1 MMNKHWV
8 RTAVAA
14 AMLAGSGAAMAE
26 VTGNVAVVS
35 DYLFDGITQTQ
46 NDPAVQGGVDWA
58 MESGLYL
65 GAWASNVDFDTESD
79 VETDWYVGYGFGD
92 ENVSFDFGY
101 VMYMYLPDDDD
112 ADYDEIYFGVT
123 FAENTTLKYW
133 HARDYF
139 NLGESS
145 GRFKITH
152 DVALNDNWSLGLEFT
167 RGLYDD
173 AVGEDYNHYRI
184 GVGTSVGIFDFD
196 LSYHKTNA
204 DYETWALADEDA
216 VSADGN
222 IVLTISTSFGGS
234 DE

>member
-139 NLGESS
+139 N
-145 GRFKITH
+145 
-152 DVALNDNWSLGLEFT
+152 
-167 RGLYDD
+167 
-173 AVGEDYNHYRI
+173 
-184 GVGTSVGIFDFD
+184 
-196 LSYHKTNA
+196 
-204 DYETWALADEDA
+204 
-216 VSADGN
+216 
-222 IVLTISTSFGGS
+222 
-234 DE
+234 